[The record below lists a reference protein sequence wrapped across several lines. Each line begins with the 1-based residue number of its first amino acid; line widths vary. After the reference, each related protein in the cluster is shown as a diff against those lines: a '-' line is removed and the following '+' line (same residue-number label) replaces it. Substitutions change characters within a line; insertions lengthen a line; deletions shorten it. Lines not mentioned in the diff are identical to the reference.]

1 MISLLRKNIVYSVSL
16 LLTSIFIVLGI
27 FFQESLT
34 DAASAFLS
42 TTIDYFGWFY
52 LMATLAFLF
61 FSTFLMF
68 SRYGKI
74 RLGEETD
81 RPNYSTWS
89 WLAMLFSAGMGIGL
103 IFWGVAEPVF
113 HYTSPPTG
121 DGSTADAANL
131 AMTYTYF
138 HWGLHPWATYTIV
151 GLSLAFF
158 QFRRKLPGLISSVF
172 YPILGE
178 RVHGPI
184 GKTIDILA
192 IFATVF
198 GVATSLGLGTMQIAG
213 GMNAI
218 FGLPNTT
225 IMQITIIAVITLLFM
240 ISASTGISKGIKLL
254 SNVNILL
261 AFAIMG
267 LLIILGPTTQIFKVF
282 TNTLG
287 SYMNDLLY
295 MSLRSRPFGD
305 NSWIAGWTL
314 FYWAWWIA
322 WAPFVGSFIARI
334 SKGRTIKEFILGVL
348 FIPTLGTFVWFSA
361 FGGSALH
368 LIHNLGNTALAEQA
382 TSDVTSAL
390 FAFFSYFPLGSTLS
404 VLAIILVVTF
414 FVTSADSAT
423 FVLGMFSSG
432 GSLNPSNTIKL
443 TWGTILSVTSI
454 VLLLSGS
461 LSTLQTASIAAAFPF
476 AIIMVF
482 MCYSLM
488 KGLGSELKT
497 SSTRIETKSSINH
510 HSQEENAM

>member
-1 MISLLRKNIVYSVSL
+1 MINVLRKNVVFSVSL
-16 LLTSIFIVLGI
+16 ILTCTFIVLGI
-27 FFQESLT
+27 FFQDYLA
-34 DAASAFLS
+34 DASSAFLS

-52 LMATLAFLF
+52 LMSTLAFLILA
-61 FSTFLMF
+61 TLLMV
-68 SRYGKI
+68 SRFGKI
-74 RLGEETD
+74 RLGEDTD
-81 RPNYSTWS
+81 RPTYSTWS

-103 IFWGVAEPVF
+103 LFWGVAEPIF
-113 HYTSPPTG
+113 HYTSPPSG
-121 DGSTADAANL
+121 DGGTADAANI

-138 HWGLHPWATYTIV
+138 HWGLHPWAIYTIV

-158 QFRRKLPGLISSVF
+158 QFRRKLPGLISSTF
-172 YPILGE
+172 YPVLGE
-178 RVHGPI
+178 RIHGPI

-213 GMNAI
+213 GMNAL
-218 FGLPNTT
+218 FGIPNTT
-225 IMQITIIAVITLLFM
+225 IVHIVIIVIITLLFM
-240 ISASTGISKGIKLL
+240 ISAWTGLNRGIKLL
-254 SNVNILL
+254 SNVNVLL
-261 AFAIMG
+261 ALTIMG
-267 LLIILGPTTQIFKVF
+267 LIIVLGPTAQIFKVF
-282 TNTLG
+282 THTLG
-287 SYMNDLLY
+287 SYLNDLLY

-348 FIPTLGTFVWFSA
+348 FAPTLGTFVWFSA

-368 LIHNLGNTALAEQA
+368 LIHNLGNKVLAEQA

-390 FAFFSYFPLGSTLS
+390 FTFFSYFPLGYMLS
-404 VLAIILVVTF
+404 ILAIILVVTF

-423 FVLGMFSSG
+423 FVLGMFSSE
-432 GSLNPSNTIKL
+432 GSLDPSTTIKL
-443 TWGTILSVTSI
+443 TWGVILSVTSI

-476 AIIMVF
+476 SIIMVV
-482 MCYSLM
+482 MCYSLL
-488 KGLGSELKT
+488 KGL
-497 SSTRIETKSSINH
+497 RIEMDQTGTK
-510 HSQEENAM
+510 QETEKTLHETQEKSAM